1 LLQHP
6 DEAAATVVLLG
17 LATTAAIEE
26 LNLPSVAGFIRLR
39 KRGSHAAADG
49 VTVYTRPLLYDEF
62 AAALAAASGRL
73 VDQNG
78 APEPRRVRTRA
89 APPTPEQAIRN
100 GELILFAEDN
110 ETNRDVIQEQLRL
123 LGYAC
128 EVAEDGAMALQMWL
142 AGQTQDPSRY
152 ALLLTDCHMPNLD
165 GFGLTDAIRRAETD
179 GSHLPIIAIT
189 ANAMQGEAQRCRE
202 RGMDDYLSKPLRMK
216 ELAAALDKW
225 LPLKHAS
232 LPAWSAATLTE
243 LVGDNPAMHRRLLD
257 KFLINATVQV
267 TEITAAAAA
276 SDTTTLAGIAHT
288 LKSAARSVGALAL
301 GELCQRLETAGRAGD
316 ANQCSALAAGLA
328 TAFAAAAAEIN
339 DHLGL

>member
-1 LLQHP
+1 MPPQLNLTGVHVLAISADALAAEILPAYGRAAGTTVTIVADVAQARSLLLQHP
-6 DEAAATVVLLG
+6 DEAATTVVLLG

-26 LNLPSVAGFIRLR
+26 LNLPSVAGFVRLR
-39 KRGSHAAADG
+39 KRSSHAAADG

-89 APPTPEQAIRN
+89 APPTPEQAMRN

-232 LPAWSAATLTE
+232 LPTWSAATLTE
-243 LVGDNPAMHRRLLD
+243 LVGDNPPMHQRLLG

-267 TEITAAAAA
+267 AEITAAAAA
-276 SDTTTLAGIAHT
+276 
-288 LKSAARSVGALAL
+288 
-301 GELCQRLETAGRAGD
+301 
-316 ANQCSALAAGLA
+316 
-328 TAFAAAAAEIN
+328 AEIS
-339 DHLGL
+339 DHLDL